1 MSYSPTQFSG
11 LSSLFKVDLK
21 LFVLVMLI
29 VIIGLATLFSVSGGD
44 VNLII
49 KQSIRIA
56 VGLTAMIILAQIHP
70 DNFRLFSP
78 FLYFFGI
85 ILLVLTIFF
94 GVGKSADRWLDFYI
108 LRFQPSELM
117 KLFVPLMIAS
127 FYSDKAL
134 PPKLKN
140 LSIAVIIIVV
150 PALLIAKQPDLGTAL
165 LITSSGVIAIFLSGI
180 KLAHI
185 FLGTALV
192 IGAIPLLWSFM
203 YEYQKSRVLSFF
215 SPNTDALGTGYHL
228 AQSKISLGS
237 GGLFGKGYMNGTQ
250 SQLDF
255 LPENHTDFIFSAF
268 GEEFG
273 FIGVI
278 ILISLY
284 VLVVL
289 RGMSISIKATD
300 NFSRILSATLIL
312 TIFLYVLVNVGMVV
326 GILPIVGAPLPFMSY
341 GGTSMLTVFAALGI
355 IMSIKSHQRLL
366 RK

>member
-1 MSYSPTQFSG
+1 MNYSNVQFSG
-11 LSSLFKVDLK
+11 LSALFKIDLK

-29 VIIGLATLFSVSGGD
+29 VVIGLATLFSVSGGD
-44 VNLII
+44 INLIF
-49 KQSIRIA
+49 KQLIRIA
-56 VGLTAMIILAQIHP
+56 IGLTAMIILAQIHP

-78 FLYFFGI
+78 FLYIFGI
-85 ILLVLTIFF
+85 ILLILTIFF
-94 GVGKSADRWLDFYI
+94 GVGKSADRWLDLYF

-140 LSIAVIIIVV
+140 LSIAVIIIII
-150 PALLIAKQPDLGTAL
+150 PGLLIAKQPDLGTAL

-185 FLGTALV
+185 FLGTVLV

-203 YEYQKSRVLSFF
+203 YEYQKSRILSFF
-215 SPNTDALGTGYHL
+215 SPNTDTLGTGYHL

-278 ILISLY
+278 ILMSLY
-284 VLVVL
+284 VLVAL
-289 RGMSISIKATD
+289 RGMSISIKASD

>member
-1 MSYSPTQFSG
+1 MSYSSAQFSG
-11 LSSLFKVDLK
+11 LSALFKIDLK

-29 VIIGLATLFSVSGGD
+29 VVLGLATLFSVSGGD
-44 VNLII
+44 INLIT
-49 KQSIRIA
+49 KQLIRIA
-56 VGLTAMIILAQIHP
+56 IGLTAMILLAQIHP

-78 FLYFFGI
+78 LLYAFGI

-127 FYSDKAL
+127 FYSDKSL

-185 FLGTALV
+185 FLGTGLV

-273 FIGVI
+273 FVGVI

>member
-44 VNLII
+44 INLII
-49 KQSIRIA
+49 KQLIRIA

-117 KLFVPLMIAS
+117 KLFIPLMIAS

>member
-44 VNLII
+44 VNVII
-49 KQSIRIA
+49 KQLIRIA

-78 FLYFFGI
+78 LLYFFGI

-117 KLFVPLMIAS
+117 KLFIPLMIAS

>member
-49 KQSIRIA
+49 KQLIRIA

-117 KLFVPLMIAS
+117 KLFIPLMIAS

>member
-1 MSYSPTQFSG
+1 MSYANTGFSG
-11 LSSLFKVDLK
+11 LSALFKIDLK

-44 VNLII
+44 HNLII
-49 KQSIRIA
+49 KQSIRIV
-56 VGLTAMIILAQIHP
+56 VGLTAMILLAQIHP

-78 FLYFFGI
+78 FLYIIGI
-85 ILLVLTIFF
+85 TLLILTIFF

-134 PPKLKN
+134 PPKLKH
-140 LSIAVIIIVV
+140 LSVAVIIIVI
-150 PALLIAKQPDLGTAL
+150 PAILIAKQPDLGTAL
-165 LITSSGVIAIFLSGI
+165 LITSSGVIAILLSGI
-180 KLAHI
+180 KLSHI
-185 FLGTALV
+185 FLGTGLV

-203 YEYQKSRVLSFF
+203 YDYQKSRVLSFF
-215 SPNTDALGTGYHL
+215 NPNQDALGTGYHL
-228 AQSKISLGS
+228 AQSKIALGS

-250 SQLDF
+250 SKLDF

-273 FIGVI
+273 FIGVA
-278 ILISLY
+278 ILITLY
-284 VLVVL
+284 VLIAL

-300 NFSRILSATLIL
+300 NFSRILSGTLIL
-312 TIFLYVLVNVGMVV
+312 TIFLYVLVNIGMVV
-326 GILPIVGAPLPFMSY
+326 GVLPIVGAPLPFMSY
-341 GGTSMLTVFAALGI
+341 GGTSMLTVFAALGV
-355 IMSIKSHQRLL
+355 IMSIKSHQRLM

>member
-49 KQSIRIA
+49 KQLIRIA

>member
-85 ILLVLTIFF
+85 FLLVLTIFF

-117 KLFVPLMIAS
+117 KLFIPLMIAS

>member
-1 MSYSPTQFSG
+1 MSYSSAQFSG
-11 LSSLFKVDLK
+11 LSALFKIDLK

-29 VIIGLATLFSVSGGD
+29 VVIGLATLFSVSGGD
-44 VNLII
+44 INLIT
-49 KQSIRIA
+49 KQLIRIA
-56 VGLTAMIILAQIHP
+56 IGLTAMILLAQIHP
-70 DNFRLFSP
+70 DNFKLFSP
-78 FLYFFGI
+78 LLYAFGI

-127 FYSDKAL
+127 FYSDKSL

-180 KLAHI
+180 KFSHI
-185 FLGTALV
+185 FLGTGLV

-203 YEYQKSRVLSFF
+203 YEYQKSRILSFF
-215 SPNTDALGTGYHL
+215 SPNTDTLGTGYHL

-237 GGLFGKGYMNGTQ
+237 GGLFGKGYMNGMQ

-273 FIGVI
+273 FVGVV

-284 VLVVL
+284 VLVAL

-355 IMSIKSHQRLL
+355 IMSIKSHQRLM

>member
-1 MSYSPTQFSG
+1 MSYSNSEFSG
-11 LSSLFKVDLK
+11 LSSLFKLDVK
-21 LFVLVMLI
+21 LFVIVMLI
-29 VIIGLATLFSVSGGD
+29 VFIGLITLFSVSGGD
-44 VNLII
+44 VNLLI
-49 KQSIRIA
+49 KQLVRIA
-56 VGLTAMIILAQIHP
+56 IGLTAMIILAQIHP

-78 FLYFFGI
+78 ILYIFGI
-85 ILLVLTIFF
+85 ILLILTIFF
-94 GVGKSADRWLDFYI
+94 GVGKSADRWLDFYF

-140 LSIAVIIIVV
+140 LFVAVVIIVI
-150 PALLIAKQPDLGTAL
+150 PAILIAKQPDLGTAL

-180 KLAHI
+180 KLSHI
-185 FLGTALV
+185 FLGTGVV

-203 YEYQKSRVLSFF
+203 YDYQKSRILSFF
-215 SPNTDALGTGYHL
+215 SPDQDVLGSGYHL
-228 AQSKISLGS
+228 AQSKIALGS

-273 FIGVI
+273 FIGV
-278 ILISLY
+278 LLLVTLY
-284 VLVVL
+284 VLITL

-300 NFSRILSATLIL
+300 NFSRILSGTLIL
-312 TIFLYVLVNVGMVV
+312 TIFLYVLVNIGMVV

-355 IMSIKSHQRLL
+355 IMSIKSHQRLM